1 MKTVSVSEELAG
13 ERADRALAALAGI
26 SRSAARTL
34 IDSGHVTVA
43 GKVATP
49 KTKVA
54 PGDLIEF
61 PEDAVVANL
70 EPEEVAFDVVYADEV
85 LIVVDKPAG
94 VVVHPGA
101 GRRKG
106 TLAAGLLQRFPELE
120 GVGERDRWGIVHR
133 LDRDTSG
140 LMLVGRTGQA
150 HERLSRALA
159 RRSIERVYLA
169 LVIGTMEMPNGTIDA
184 PIGTD
189 PADPRKRKVIL
200 GGRAA
205 RTHYRVI
212 GRYRDV
218 TLLEVKLE
226 SGRTHQIRV
235 HLASIGY
242 PVVGDPWYGRPWRVE
257 SPRVFLH
264 ATRLTV
270 EHPTTGESLSF
281 DSPLPADLA
290 AVIAGL
296 EPA

>member
-1 MKTVSVSEELAG
+1 VTSVLVGPELAG

-34 IDSGHVTVA
+34 IDTGQVTVA
-43 GKVATP
+43 GQVVLP
-49 KTKVA
+49 RTKVEA
-54 PGDLIEF
+54 GEVIEY
-61 PEDAVVANL
+61 PEEALAAKL
-70 EPEEVAFDVVYADEV
+70 EPEPVAFEVVYADEA

-101 GRRKG
+101 GRRTG

-120 GVGERDRWGIVHR
+120 GVGEPDRWGIVHR

-140 LMLVGRTGQA
+140 LMLVARTESS

-159 RRSIERVYLA
+159 RRSIERVYLT
-169 LVIGTMEMPNGTIDA
+169 LVVGELEMPNGTIDA
-184 PIGTD
+184 PIGID

-212 GRYRDV
+212 TRYRDV

-235 HLASIGY
+235 HLASIGH

-264 ATRLTV
+264 ATRLTLA
-270 EHPTTGESLSF
+270 HPTTGESLAF
-281 DSPLPADLA
+281 ESPLPPDLKQ
-290 AVIAGL
+290 VIVGL